1 MSEERAGAPAPSEA
15 DLATRGSGIRLAAEV
30 GGRLLS
36 VATTFLLAAALGVE
50 RFGLFAAAS
59 GIAVIA
65 AELAE
70 LGLQATAARALV
82 ARTLSLPALLRAKL
96 AVSVGVAAAGVALPA
111 AAARLVPA
119 LAGPALALQPAL
131 VLFYVV
137 AGWSELCGV
146 ALRARGRRLHEA
158 LVLLVLR
165 ASTLAAVALAL
176 RAGTGLAALAWAH
189 AASTLPP
196 LAFAFLLLGRAREPA
211 GEPRSTVAGVLRAS
225 LPLFVNGV
233 LTMVSLRV
241 ELLALYFLR
250 GPREAG
256 LFGAA
261 LKILESLG
269 ALPSAVTAGAM
280 PSLTREGLRASAGG
294 GAPADVRRR
303 LAATVALLAVPA
315 GLGLALE
322 APRVLALLGP
332 GYAAGAPAL
341 RVLGLAVV
349 ATFTN
354 VVAVWSLIAVGR
366 ASRLPGIMAVRV
378 VLGALGAV
386 VLVPAAGATGAAA
399 GLAMAEVALLCMT
412 AYACAA
418 AGFAV
423 PVALPLL
430 RALALSVPMAAAVS
444 FAPLGL
450 PASIALG
457 AAVYAATLLIAWR
470 AGLGA
475 PAT

>member
-1 MSEERAGAPAPSEA
+1 
-15 DLATRGSGIRLAAEV
+15 
-30 GGRLLS
+30 
-36 VATTFLLAAALGVE
+36 
-50 RFGLFAAAS
+50 
-59 GIAVIA
+59 
-65 AELAE
+65 
-70 LGLQATAARALV
+70 
-82 ARTLSLPALLRAKL
+82 
-96 AVSVGVAAAGVALPA
+96 
-111 AAARLVPA
+111 
-119 LAGPALALQPAL
+119 
-131 VLFYVV
+131 VV

-146 ALRARGRRLHEA
+146 A
-158 LVLLVLR
+158 
-165 ASTLAAVALAL
+165 
-176 RAGTGLAALAWAH
+176 
-189 AASTLPP
+189 
-196 LAFAFLLLGRAREPA
+196 
-211 GEPRSTVAGVLRAS
+211 LRAS